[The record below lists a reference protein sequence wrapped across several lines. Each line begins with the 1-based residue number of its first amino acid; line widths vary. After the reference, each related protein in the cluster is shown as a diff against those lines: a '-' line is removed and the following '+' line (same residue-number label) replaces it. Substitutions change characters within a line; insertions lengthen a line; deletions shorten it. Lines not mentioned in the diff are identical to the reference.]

1 MLKRLAQRRD
11 YNMKLSEC
19 SDKAIEKIKSHSWNQ
34 IVGRREASYAWGF
47 VLDFENPELV
57 DIEGYHVLL
66 PMPKE
71 RFSRQTIRRC
81 IPSIDG
87 KTLVLS
93 FQDLSFGDDSEPLF
107 FAICDKLP
115 GEDIF
120 LTTTLYECSFDDICF

>member
-1 MLKRLAQRRD
+1 MLKRLTQRRD

-19 SDKAIEKIKSHSWNQ
+19 SDKAIEKIKSHSWNN